1 MTRIKQSSKE
11 ARATFLV
18 VVEFSL
24 IFFITFDISIGLLY
38 DNMKKSTYRVS
49 AKDGGSAHVLTA
61 CLRRMV
67 SVCMYLPRVCVG

>member
-38 DNMKKSTYRVS
+38 DNMKK
-49 AKDGGSAHVLTA
+49 KVLTA
-61 CLRRMV
+61 CLRKMV
-67 SVCMYLPRVCVG
+67 AVRMYLPRVCVGWWQCTCTYRVPA